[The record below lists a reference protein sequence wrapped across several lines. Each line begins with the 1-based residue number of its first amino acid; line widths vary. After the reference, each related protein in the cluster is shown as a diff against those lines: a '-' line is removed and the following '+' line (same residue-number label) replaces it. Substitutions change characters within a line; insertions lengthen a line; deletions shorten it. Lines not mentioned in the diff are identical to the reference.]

1 MTQVPIALDPGHSQ
15 NSGDQFATTLQ
26 GRESPR
32 IEVPPSRLDLAG
44 RAKAAKTR
52 KERASLLDQF
62 LLHNTPEH
70 YPGEGV
76 DHLFTA
82 WFTTDPSGA
91 LEAINLIGT
100 NVRGYQKIRL
110 TALCCGISA
119 FAARPELLYAKALQ
133 CFEHEEI
140 KSELND
146 FRRKLY
152 PILGEL
158 NPSAGVALLEANDSP
173 YNKHYFASLCEQW
186 VKKDPRAAAIE
197 MTRFGNADPKQVGDW
212 AAELTNARLDLED
225 LKWAVAEKLPSSI
238 TNKFAEVATTVT
250 IQASGIETFLKQVSR
265 SGELRGFTQPML
277 QASAI
282 ADPSGFV
289 EYLDSFQKAGVFDR
303 ERDAEL
309 VARVLYGAESRSALA
324 FFDQLSSF
332 PTAQAKAAVSICEAM
347 LWRDANGCSRWL
359 SSLPSGAV
367 RDAALEP
374 MLDYLRSHNETAA
387 VKQWEALKSS
397 RK

>member
-1 MTQVPIALDPGHSQ
+1 
-15 NSGDQFATTLQ
+15 
-26 GRESPR
+26 
-32 IEVPPSRLDLAG
+32 
-44 RAKAAKTR
+44 
-52 KERASLLDQF
+52 
-62 LLHNTPEH
+62 
-70 YPGEGV
+70 
-76 DHLFTA
+76 
-82 WFTTDPSGA
+82 
-91 LEAINLIGT
+91 
-100 NVRGYQKIRL
+100 
-110 TALCCGISA
+110 
-119 FAARPELLYAKALQ
+119 
-133 CFEHEEI
+133 
-140 KSELND
+140 
-146 FRRKLY
+146 
-152 PILGEL
+152 
-158 NPSAGVALLEANDSP
+158 
-173 YNKHYFASLCEQW
+173 

-197 MTRFGNADPKQVGDW
+197 MARFGNADPKQVGDW
-212 AAELTNARLDLED
+212 AAELINARLDLED

-238 TNKFAEVATTVT
+238 NNKFAEVATTVT

-332 PTAQAKAAVSICEAM
+332 PIAQAKAAVSICEAM